1 MLFYAALIDDPKE
14 QSRFVALYEGYRKQ
28 MYYTA
33 LRILQDQTL
42 AEDAVHN
49 AFLGIARSM
58 KRVPQGNGD
67 EVRAYV
73 LTCAKN
79 AALTI
84 RWKES
89 RQTQLTQELIEVIP
103 DGASAYEEFEKS
115 EDYERLLKSIR
126 RLSPIYRDVLLMH
139 YVYELDLDEISVK
152 LSRRK
157 ATVKSQLFRGKQ
169 QLLALYRK
177 EGDPDAEAVSL

>member
-1 MLFYAALIDDPKE
+1 MILYAALIDDPKE

-28 MYYTA
+28 MYLVA
-33 LRILQDQTL
+33 LRVLQDQAL

-49 AFLGIARSM
+49 AFFGIAMSM
-58 KRVPQGNGD
+58 KHVPEGGGD

-79 AALTI
+79 AALRI

-89 RQTQLTQELIEVIP
+89 RQAQLTKGPIPVIP
-103 DGASAYEEFEKS
+103 NAASAYEEFEQS
-115 EDYERLLKSIR
+115 EDYDRLLNAIR
-126 RLSPIYRDVLLMH
+126 KLPPIYRDVLLMH
-139 YVYELDLDEISVK
+139 YVYELDLDEISIK
-152 LSRRK
+152 LSRKK
-157 ATVKSQLFRGKQ
+157 ATVKQQLFRGKQ

-177 EGDPDAEAVSL
+177 EGDPDAEAVNL